1 MKCARAWRTDRHRQQ
16 TRHFL
21 TPELRCKFRRH
32 MPCKAVGESLRLGPS
47 LPSGLGS
54 QNTCP
59 GSVFRACLCARD
71 VCCPHMLASCSTQ
84 HCRVRVSIECGRRAF
99 MAFALRHS
107 PAPRRRYQ
115 IVSSSLTTCRHL
127 SPPVPR
133 PLRRSP
139 GYLRGVLPLTERA
152 LTHGE
157 PRVAPAIPGTVA
169 CRLHVFRES
178 LDDALIAQIRR
189 RALMERAP
197 VRARAM
203 AAHVAAGTE
212 LSAEATREPPGE
224 RCVTG
229 RRWQG
234 WRWRSS
240 TARLRCLVTPRRLL

>member
-1 MKCARAWRTDRHRQQ
+1 MSPDAEPSPLSSSTIGPPRTRR
-16 TRHFL
+16 TRTRPPAHSFASMSL
-21 TPELRCKFRRH
+21 FVSH

-139 GYLRGVLPLTERA
+139 GCERSLTASRA
-152 LTHGE
+152 
-157 PRVAPAIPGTVA
+157 
-169 CRLHVFRES
+169 S
-178 LDDALIAQIRR
+178 
-189 RALMERAP
+189 
-197 VRARAM
+197 
-203 AAHVAAGTE
+203 
-212 LSAEATREPPGE
+212 
-224 RCVTG
+224 
-229 RRWQG
+229 
-234 WRWRSS
+234 
-240 TARLRCLVTPRRLL
+240 RLLYRVQSPAGYMSSASLSMTRLSPRSDAER